1 MNRAAFDD
9 LRQRLA
15 EIADLWKTAAL
26 LSWDQQVM
34 MPRSGAAI
42 RAEQLATVGR
52 IAHTKFISTEV
63 GRLIDDLREFGEQH
77 DYDSFEASLIRVA
90 ARDWEKASKVPPDL
104 RAEMSRSA
112 ALANPVWVAARRDND
127 FASFLP
133 VLRKNLDLRK
143 RYIDCFEPGDEPYD
157 IVLDDYE
164 RGMKTAEV
172 RRIFDYLKDHQAPLV
187 KEVAEQSQVEK
198 REKTFDIEAQKIF
211 ELEVVREFGFTDDAW
226 RLDPTVHPFASGT
239 GVTDIRI
246 TTRYFTNGMEGL
258 FGTMHE
264 FGHGLY
270 EHQVDPALER
280 SPLARGVSL
289 GLHESQSRMW
299 ENLVGRSQPFW
310 RRFFPRAQELFPGA
324 LADHDAESWY
334 REVNAVEPSLIRVE
348 ADEATYNLHIILRF
362 ELEQAM
368 LADEFPLE
376 QLPEEWNRRMWEYL
390 GIEVPDDTKGV
401 LQDVHWSG
409 GSIGYF
415 PTYALGNLISAQI
428 WDRIAT
434 DLPDLSDAIEA
445 GDFAPLRDWL
455 RENLHRHGRKF
466 TPAETLE
473 RVVGTRQI
481 DPEPYVRYLREKLAG
496 IYGIA
501 A

>member
-1 MNRAAFDD
+1 VSREKFEE
-9 LRQRLA
+9 LRERLA
-15 EIADLWKTAAL
+15 EISDLGKTAAL
-26 LSWDQQVM
+26 LAWDQQVM
-34 MPRSGAAI
+34 MPPRGAAI

-52 IAHTKFISTEV
+52 IAHLKFTSPEI
-63 GRLIDDLREFGEQH
+63 GRLIDDLRDWGEQQE
-77 DYDSFEASLIRVA
+77 YDSFEASLVRVV
-90 ARDWEKASKVPPDL
+90 ARDWEKASKVPADL

-112 ALANPVWVAARRDND
+112 ALAQPVWVQARRDND

-143 RYIDCFEPGDEPYD
+143 RYIDCFEVGDEPYD
-157 IVLDDYE
+157 IVLDDFE
-164 RGMKTAEV
+164 RGMKTSEV
-172 RRIFDYLKDHQAPLV
+172 RRIFDYLKEHQAPLV
-187 KEVAEQSQVEK
+187 KEVAAGSQVEK
-198 REKTFDIEAQKIF
+198 REKSFDVDAQKVF
-211 ELEVVREFGFTDDAW
+211 ELEIAHEFGFTDDAW

-246 TTRYFTNGMEGL
+246 TTRYFTDGLEGL

-270 EHQVDPALER
+270 EHQVDPDLER

-289 GLHESQSRMW
+289 GMHESQSRMW
-299 ENLVGRSQPFW
+299 ENLVGRSLPFW
-310 RRFFPRAQELFPGA
+310 RRWFPRAQELFGDA
-324 LADHDAESWY
+324 LAGYDAESWY
-334 REVNAVEPSLIRVE
+334 REVNAVKPSLIRVE

-376 QLPEEWNRRMWEYL
+376 QLPEEWNRRMDEYL
-390 GIEVPDDTKGV
+390 GIPVPTDTEGV

-428 WDRIAT
+428 WERVTA
-434 DLPDLSDAIEA
+434 DLPNVYDSFEA
-445 GDFAPLRDWL
+445 GDFSPLRDWL
-455 RENLHRHGRKF
+455 REHLHRHGRKF

-473 RVVGTRQI
+473 RVVGTPEI
-481 DPEPYVRYLREKLAG
+481 DPAPYVRYLREKLAG